1 MPKNTFSFSE
11 HSSSILDLENYY
23 FTIAKLIE
31 RKHQK
36 ETNPNFDEDFKFMRL
51 DEVSQQAEILMKEL
65 TFEGNLALLSYI
77 ESLFR
82 IDAVLRCQSKKKKD
96 PMVKAF
102 LKEVKS
108 LNGRRHYHH
117 IRIKETIL
125 SQWEKTNPHLSN
137 LINELNQ
144 AFDYRNWLAH
154 GHYWA
159 FKEPINK
166 YSFEY
171 VLKLAKQTEINIK
184 PLLYQR
190 LNIGEKIT

>member
-82 IDAVLRCQSKKKKD
+82 IDAVLRCQSKKKND

-102 LKEVKS
+102 SKEVKN
-108 LNGRRHYHH
+108 LNGKKHYHY

-125 SQWEKTNPHLSN
+125 SQWEKANPQLSN

-154 GHYWA
+154 GHYWV
-159 FKEPINK
+159 FKEPIHK

-171 VLKLAKQTEINIK
+171 VLKLAKQTECDIK